1 MGQGWDISNC
11 VPCLEGGAAGKL
23 YVTSGVPMAI
33 CFGIQ
38 QKVSLSEKMGY
49 HKKCDRG
56 IVQIV
61 IGKYQNV
68 GPPYRLI
75 IEKRYKNVNNR
86 TEKGYFVEN
95 NADNRL

>member
-1 MGQGWDISNC
+1 
-11 VPCLEGGAAGKL
+11 
-23 YVTSGVPMAI
+23 
-33 CFGIQ
+33 
-38 QKVSLSEKMGY
+38 MGY
-49 HKKCDRG
+49 RKNYDRRR
-56 IVQIV
+56 VHFV

>member
-1 MGQGWDISNC
+1 MC
-11 VPCLEGGAAGKL
+11 PLFGGVKQ
-23 YVTSGVPMAI
+23 YVRSGVPMAI
-33 CFGIQ
+33 GFGIQ

-49 HKKCDRG
+49 HKKCNRERLHF
-56 IVQIV
+56 V
-61 IGKYQNV
+61 IGKYQNA

>member
-1 MGQGWDISNC
+1 
-11 VPCLEGGAAGKL
+11 
-23 YVTSGVPMAI
+23 
-33 CFGIQ
+33 
-38 QKVSLSEKMGY
+38 MGY
-49 HKKCDRG
+49 NKKYDRG

-61 IGKYQNV
+61 IGKYQNA

-86 TEKGYFVEN
+86 TEKGRFVEN

>member
-1 MGQGWDISNC
+1 
-11 VPCLEGGAAGKL
+11 
-23 YVTSGVPMAI
+23 
-33 CFGIQ
+33 
-38 QKVSLSEKMGY
+38 MGY
-49 HKKCDRG
+49 NKKCDRERL
-56 IVQIV
+56 QFV

-86 TEKGYFVEN
+86 TEKGYFVEK

>member
-1 MGQGWDISNC
+1 
-11 VPCLEGGAAGKL
+11 
-23 YVTSGVPMAI
+23 
-33 CFGIQ
+33 
-38 QKVSLSEKMGY
+38 MGY

-56 IVQIV
+56 SVQIV
-61 IGKYQNV
+61 IGKYQNI

>member
-1 MGQGWDISNC
+1 MGQSWDISNC
-11 VPCLEGGAAGKL
+11 IPCLEGREGGKL
-23 YVTSGVPMAI
+23 YVTNGVPIAI
-33 CFGIQ
+33 WFGIH
-38 QKVSLSEKMGY
+38 QKVSLSGKMGY

-56 IVQIV
+56 SVQIV
-61 IGKYQNV
+61 IGKYQNA

-75 IEKRYKNVNNR
+75 IEKRYKNVTNR

>member
-1 MGQGWDISNC
+1 
-11 VPCLEGGAAGKL
+11 
-23 YVTSGVPMAI
+23 
-33 CFGIQ
+33 
-38 QKVSLSEKMGY
+38 MGY
-49 HKKCDRG
+49 RKKYDRERL
-56 IVQIV
+56 QFV

>member
-1 MGQGWDISNC
+1 M
-11 VPCLEGGAAGKL
+11 
-23 YVTSGVPMAI
+23 
-33 CFGIQ
+33 
-38 QKVSLSEKMGY
+38 SLSKKMGY
-49 HKKCDRG
+49 RKKCDREV
-56 IVQIV
+56 VQIV

>member
-1 MGQGWDISNC
+1 
-11 VPCLEGGAAGKL
+11 
-23 YVTSGVPMAI
+23 
-33 CFGIQ
+33 
-38 QKVSLSEKMGY
+38 MGY

-61 IGKYQNV
+61 IGKYQNA

-86 TEKGYFVEN
+86 TEKGCFVEN

>member
-1 MGQGWDISNC
+1 MSQAVSLWRFALGYN
-11 VPCLEGGAAGKL
+11 K
-23 YVTSGVPMAI
+23 
-33 CFGIQ
+33 
-38 QKVSLSEKMGY
+38 KVSLSEKMGY

-56 IVQIV
+56 IVQFV

-75 IEKRYKNVNNR
+75 IEKRYKIVINR

>member
-1 MGQGWDISNC
+1 
-11 VPCLEGGAAGKL
+11 
-23 YVTSGVPMAI
+23 
-33 CFGIQ
+33 
-38 QKVSLSEKMGY
+38 MGY
-49 HKKCDRG
+49 RKKCDRG